1 MKKTLLLI
9 PLLCI
14 STGLL
19 AKVTYDDALESNQPF
34 EEANA
39 AVHNPPDTQGLSAG
53 ETPDGSA
60 SPQVVTFSTGAEST
74 SIITKTLKPV
84 NGWACSLSKVS
95 GYYGRGLKGTTA
107 EVFQSGGNWKLT
119 SGRSSCGGCA
129 VSASAVCWELA
140 P

>member
-1 MKKTLLLI
+1 MKKVLLLL
-9 PLLCI
+9 PLLCL
-14 STGLL
+14 STGVL
-19 AKVTYDDALESNQPF
+19 AKVTYEDALESARPY
-34 EEANA
+34 EEANT
-39 AVHNPPDTQGLSAG
+39 AVHNPPDDFGL
-53 ETPDGSA
+53 TPDESPDGNT

-74 SIITKTLKPV
+74 TIITKTLKPV

-119 SGRSSCGGCA
+119 SGRPSCGGCA